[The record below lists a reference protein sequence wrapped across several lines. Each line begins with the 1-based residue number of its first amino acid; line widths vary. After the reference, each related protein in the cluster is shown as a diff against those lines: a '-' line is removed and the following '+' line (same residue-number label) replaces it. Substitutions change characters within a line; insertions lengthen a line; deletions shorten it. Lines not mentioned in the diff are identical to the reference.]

1 MLAGGAVDGVAKFI
15 TRFSYTAP
23 MTRSLQASRLNIQA
37 FAKEGLPLVETTLL
51 QNMKRLAQEVQGLQP
66 DSAVSWQADAELRAG
81 SGAEPDIWLHL
92 QAKTSIALTCQRCMG
107 PVETPID
114 VDQWYRFVASEDIA
128 MAEDDQ
134 SEEDLLVMEPQFDL
148 LAVLEDELL
157 MALPLVPMHEQCPVA
172 PVLSAGDIDGE
183 PEPAQ
188 KPNPFAVLAQ
198 LKKK

>member
-1 MLAGGAVDGVAKFI
+1 
-15 TRFSYTAP
+15 
-23 MTRSLQASRLNIQA
+23 
-37 FAKEGLPLVETTLL
+37 
-51 QNMKRLAQEVQGLQP
+51 
-66 DSAVSWQADAELRAG
+66 
-81 SGAEPDIWLHL
+81 
-92 QAKTSIALTCQRCMG
+92 MG

-114 VDQWYRFVASEDIA
+114 VDQWYRFVDSEEVA

-134 SEEDLLVMEPQFDL
+134 SEEDLLVLEPQFDL

-157 MALPLVPMHEQCPVA
+157 MALPLVPMHAQCPVA
-172 PVLSAGDIDGE
+172 PALGTGEIQGE